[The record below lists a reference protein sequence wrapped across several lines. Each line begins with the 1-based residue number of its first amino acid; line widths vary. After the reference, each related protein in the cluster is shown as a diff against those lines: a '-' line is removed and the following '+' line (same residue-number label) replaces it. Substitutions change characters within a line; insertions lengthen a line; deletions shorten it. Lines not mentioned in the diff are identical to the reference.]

1 MKSPDARSPVAA
13 LKARVSE
20 IDHAVFD
27 KARLPTVAEWS
38 EVAEMV
44 GKLDMPAG
52 EVLALPAPA
61 RPDNLIR
68 VDFKRRVRLA

>member
-1 MKSPDARSPVAA
+1 MKFADARSPVAA

-44 GKLDMPAG
+44 GKLDGG

>member
-1 MKSPDARSPVAA
+1 MKSADVRSPVAA

-44 GKLDMPAG
+44 GKLDAADRSLVAAEMTPAG
-52 EVLALPAPA
+52 
-61 RPDNLIR
+61 PDNIVR
-68 VDFKRRVRLA
+68 VDFKRRDRL